1 MFFATMNENSNEWV
15 TDVQT
20 CGRLASKLRSRLTV
34 VDGSFLPPLSV
45 TFSVPPFNTNI
56 KTMTSAL
63 VAAALAATSLA
74 TFACAFTVLPTSST
88 ASSTSSTTTTA
99 LNQELPFF
107 AAPAFSSAST
117 TTSSSSSSSQSSP
130 SPPQSATVTLRL
142 PLGTLFDGR
151 DYIFVTESNV
161 RGYEWTEKETD
172 ILLDD
177 LMVSF

>member
-1 MFFATMNENSNEWV
+1 MA
-15 TDVQT
+15 
-20 CGRLASKLRSRLTV
+20 
-34 VDGSFLPPLSV
+34 
-45 TFSVPPFNTNI
+45 
-56 KTMTSAL
+56 SAL
-63 VAAALAATSLA
+63 RVALAATSLA
-74 TFACAFTVLPTSST
+74 PLACAFT
-88 ASSTSSTTTTA
+88 TTTTNTLLPVSAIRSSTA

-107 AAPAFSSAST
+107 AAPAFVAESSAT
-117 TTSSSSSSSQSSP
+117 TASSSS

-177 LMVSF
+177 LMVSFFFIHSFTHTLYI

>member
-1 MFFATMNENSNEWV
+1 MA
-15 TDVQT
+15 
-20 CGRLASKLRSRLTV
+20 
-34 VDGSFLPPLSV
+34 
-45 TFSVPPFNTNI
+45 
-56 KTMTSAL
+56 SAL
-63 VAAALAATSLA
+63 RVALAATSLA
-74 TFACAFTVLPTSST
+74 PLACAFTTTTTNTLLPVSAIRSST
-88 ASSTSSTTTTA
+88 PSSTA

-107 AAPAFSSAST
+107 AAPAFVAESSAT
-117 TTSSSSSSSQSSP
+117 TASSSS

-177 LMVSF
+177 LMVSFFFIHSFTHTLYI